1 MTSHASLDKRLKDA
15 QEMAVNFLSASSC
28 LLTKEQ
34 IDMLEEKI
42 MKSRLSFLASFGLPS
57 SPKEEVLEGGVLPKL
72 ELPEV
77 VILGEASGGSLDEV
91 CHSYFS
97 SSIFPD
103 VIPAVQL
110 VSEVVPEEAKVEEVK
125 VPEKKKSLVRKD
137 YNDYRWP
144 SPRPKIFVERLLN
157 LKKSRLTHGYCV
169 EFLCKRLRLSE
180 EDFKK
185 LTPQEVSCRLWGLPD
200 EGCRYDTNGVLR
212 RWGRSWW
219 GGRCVYGD
227 GWY

>member
-1 MTSHASLDKRLKDA
+1 MTSQASLDKRLKDA

-77 VILGEASGGSLDEV
+77 VIVEESPRSLDEV

-97 SSIFPD
+97 SSMFPE

-110 VSEVVPEEAKVEEVK
+110 VSEVVPEEPKLEEK
-125 VPEKKKSLVRKD
+125 PKSLRRND

-144 SPRPKIFVERLLN
+144 SPRPKIFVERLLH
-157 LKKSRLTHGYCV
+157 LKKSRLTHAYCIQ
-169 EFLCKRLRLSE
+169 FLCNRLRLSE
-180 EDFKK
+180 EEFKK
-185 LTPQEVSCRLWGLPD
+185 LTPQEVSSRLWGPPVA
-200 EGCRYDTNGVLR
+200 GYRYDTNGVMN
-212 RWGRSWW
+212 RWGKSWW
-219 GGRCVYGD
+219 GGRGNWYGD